1 MCEFQV
7 GLYLGVGMGL
17 VLEYRCFFSVVILFF
32 CLFVLECDIY
42 FSWVLESAVIKSGM
56 EDLRD
61 SMRGRQL
68 WVQSL

>member
-1 MCEFQV
+1 
-7 GLYLGVGMGL
+7 MGL
-17 VLEYRCFFSVVILFF
+17 VLEDYSLLEYRCFFSVVILFF